1 MHGTEEK
8 MAAGWAE
15 EFDIEVD
22 LPKFQ
27 GEVVDRPRQYLR
39 ALTQKLQK
47 RSPKF
52 LIKQLACL
60 GR

>member
-15 EFDIEVD
+15 EFDIEVN

-27 GEVVDRPRQYLR
+27 GEVWIDQDN
-39 ALTQKLQK
+39 
-47 RSPKF
+47 
-52 LIKQLACL
+52 I
-60 GR
+60 